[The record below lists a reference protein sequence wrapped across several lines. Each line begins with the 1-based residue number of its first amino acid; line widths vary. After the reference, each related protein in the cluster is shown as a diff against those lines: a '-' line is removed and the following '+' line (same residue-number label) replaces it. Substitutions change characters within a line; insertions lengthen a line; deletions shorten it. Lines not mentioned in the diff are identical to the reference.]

1 MNKELLKIAKE
12 LEEIGAELEKGTEWG
27 EANIEE
33 AITEIERYAK
43 DLRSLAETA
52 IELNNLNEI
61 KKYEAQ
67 AENLI
72 ENSINEMIEESK

>member
-12 LEEIGAELEKGTEWG
+12 LEEIGAELEKGAEWG
-27 EANIEE
+27 EVNIEE

-52 IELNNLNEI
+52 IELNDLNEI

>member
-12 LEEIGAELEKGTEWG
+12 LEEIGAELEKGAEWG
-27 EANIEE
+27 EVNIEE

-43 DLRSLAETA
+43 NLRTLAETA
-52 IELNNLNEI
+52 IELNDLNEI

>member
-12 LEEIGAELEKGTEWG
+12 LEEIGAELEKGAEWG
-27 EANIEE
+27 EVNIEE

>member
-12 LEEIGAELEKGTEWG
+12 LEEIGTELEKGAEWG
-27 EANIEE
+27 EVNIEE